1 MKGIFKLTILSLIS
15 IFGYISANAQVYM
28 EISLNDFLNRIRNS
42 NLEYAAEKL
51 NIDIAT
57 AEIISASVFNN
68 PHFDFEYGNMGIR
81 GDEMEEDGEIVIS
94 QTISPGRRA
103 SAKRIANTN
112 REITELILK
121 DYFRVLKEESTIV
134 WLETVKQRELLDIR
148 KKSYRE
154 QLSLMEK
161 DSIRRA
167 EEGVRDLDALQN
179 RVETGVLYTEIMEL
193 ENELFNL
200 YHQLSSMSGIKG
212 LDTIIMPIRRNI
224 LNTKEYSLDR
234 LIDLALE
241 NRSDVIAAYKEID
254 LYSLNIKAAKLE
266 RVPEFDILF
275 GYLFAIQSR
284 ISDLPTE
291 KAHGV
296 KLGISIPIPLFDR
309 NKGGI
314 LSAEIE
320 KRQSEYRYQQA
331 LVNLKRDVISSY
343 NNFIAADKKMK
354 FFSSGLVRG
363 AKEVLDQKREE
374 YFRGEVHLIEV
385 IEAQRSYDDIL
396 LSFFASIYDKSISV
410 VQLESTVGIWDVN

>member
-1 MKGIFKLTILSLIS
+1 
-15 IFGYISANAQVYM
+15 
-28 EISLNDFLNRIRNS
+28 
-42 NLEYAAEKL
+42 
-51 NIDIAT
+51 
-57 AEIISASVFNN
+57 
-68 PHFDFEYGNMGIR
+68 
-81 GDEMEEDGEIVIS
+81 
-94 QTISPGRRA
+94 
-103 SAKRIANTN
+103 
-112 REITELILK
+112 
-121 DYFRVLKEESTIV
+121 V

-266 RVPEFDILF
+266 RVPEFDIIF

-396 LSFFASIYDKSISV
+396 LSFFASIYVKSISV